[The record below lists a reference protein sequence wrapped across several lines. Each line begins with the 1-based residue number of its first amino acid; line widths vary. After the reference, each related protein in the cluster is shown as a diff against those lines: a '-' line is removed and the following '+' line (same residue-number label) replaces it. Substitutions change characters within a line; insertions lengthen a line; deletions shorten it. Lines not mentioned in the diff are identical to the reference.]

1 MAIKFSAIKFSVL
14 TLQGQRMN
22 FSVSPNPNSAGPV
35 VNLKLKTLVFRSYW
49 TKPQFYT
56 VSSRVFSIIKH
67 AIY

>member
-22 FSVSPNPNSAGPV
+22 FSVSPNPDSAGPV

-49 TKPQFYT
+49 TKTAVLYCF
-56 VSSRVFSIIKH
+56 IKGFQ
-67 AIY
+67 YN